1 MIRDKIIEMV
11 KEELMVDDID
21 LDANLANDLQID
33 SIGLIEF
40 IMSIEEEFDITIE
53 DEELQTLASTNDVIN
68 LVETKVGE

>member
-1 MIRDKIIEMV
+1 MIRDRIIEMV
-11 KEELMVDDID
+11 KEELMIDDID

>member
-1 MIRDKIIEMV
+1 MIRDRIIEMV
-11 KEELMVDDID
+11 KEELMIDDID

-53 DEELQTLASTNDVIN
+53 DEELQTLASTNDVVN